1 MKALTRKLLRD
12 LRLMWSQALTIALV
26 VASGIA
32 GFVTTLSAVE
42 SLEAARDRYYAEGHF
57 ADVFASVK
65 RAPLSVVE
73 QVRALPGVADVQPS
87 TEFIVRIE
95 LPGVN
100 DPIIGQ
106 LIGIDRRLPPRLN
119 LVTVRGGHFPTA
131 QEALA
136 HAGNGG
142 GVGGGGRG
150 GAVIPALVSEAFANA
165 HGLKPGAR
173 LNALINGRQRTLE
186 VAALAL
192 SPEFIFAG
200 LWGMPDLRGFGIFW
214 IDREVLAAAYDMEGA
229 FNRLAIKLAPTA
241 AAAGATAG
249 TAENQEAQVLADL
262 ERVLA
267 PWGGRDPR
275 GRRDQTSHAMLD
287 NEIKEQHVM
296 GTVLPA
302 IFLGVAAFL
311 LNVVVSRLVATQ
323 REQIAALKALGYANR
338 QIVAHYL
345 QLVLAIV
352 ALGGVLGVA
361 LGRWLGRMFAGLYAE
376 FFRFP
381 VFEHELGAWLVLLSV
396 GLSVATAVAGTLGAI
411 LATVRLSPAAAMRPP
426 APGRYRRTLV
436 ERFLALPGVRRVVH
450 LGPPA
455 RMLLRNM
462 ERRPWRTTLSIT
474 GVAAAVAI
482 VIMGNFFRDAIETI
496 VDTTFTL
503 SMRSDVSVWPTEPVA
518 ERMRHEIEHLPGVR
532 AVESNRY
539 VAVTLVNGQRRERSQ
554 IRGVPAEPQLYRIID
569 VANRESRPSAGG
581 LLLTDR
587 LADKLGLR
595 IGDRVRV
602 EIQEGRP
609 RSIELTVDGTVRE
622 MMGLNAYM
630 ERRALNRALGEGDVA
645 SGFTVA
651 LEPGT
656 EAAFLAATRGLPRVA
671 GAFSKAS
678 MLRNMNEISARN
690 VRIMSTVLT
699 LFASVIAVGVV
710 YNNARIALAERAW
723 ELASLRVLGFTRG
736 EVSALLLGEL
746 ALVIAVALPLGMALG
761 WVLVHA
767 IVDLLKS
774 DQFYFPVVIQ
784 PRTYAWAAIA
794 VLAAGVASALVVRR
808 RIDRLDMVQAL
819 KTRE

>member
-142 GVGGGGRG
+142 GVGGGTGGGGGGRG

-165 HGLKPGAR
+165 HGLKPGSR

-229 FNRLAIKLAPTA
+229 FNRLAIKLAPT
-241 AAAGATAG
+241 GAG

-361 LGRWLGRMFAGLYAE
+361 LGRALGRMFAGLYAE

-381 VFEHELGAWLVLLSV
+381 VFEHQLSAWLVLLSV
-396 GLSVATAVAGTLGAI
+396 GLSVVTAVAGTLGAI

-436 ERFLALPGVRRVVH
+436 ERFLALPGVRRVIH

-455 RMLLRNM
+455 RMVLRNM

-518 ERMRHEIEHLPGVR
+518 ERMRHELEHLPGVR

-587 LADKLGLR
+587 LAEKLGLR
-595 IGDRVRV
+595 IGDVVRV

-630 ERRALNRALGEGDVA
+630 ERRALNRVLGEGDVA

-656 EAAFLAATRGLPRVA
+656 EAAFLAAC
-671 GAFSKAS
+671 KADGVTP
-678 MLRNMNEISARN
+678 
-690 VRIMSTVLT
+690 VRI
-699 LFASVIAVGVV
+699 
-710 YNNARIALAERAW
+710 
-723 ELASLRVLGFTRG
+723 
-736 EVSALLLGEL
+736 GEL
-746 ALVIAVALPLGMALG
+746 
-761 WVLVHA
+761 
-767 IVDLLKS
+767 
-774 DQFYFPVVIQ
+774 
-784 PRTYAWAAIA
+784 
-794 VLAAGVASALVVRR
+794 LAAGAGPKIVVR
-808 RIDRLDMVQAL
+808 
-819 KTRE
+819 